1 MNKLEHELELLR
13 TLKHKNI
20 VQYYGC
26 LINEEQKEASIFMEL
41 MPNSLQTQ
49 YRGFGPLH
57 EKVIRRH
64 TRQILEALCYLHN
77 HELRIIHGDLKAANI
92 LSDKS
97 VVKLTDFGDSRKL
110 EALPQDLHASGES
123 GAVLNEFKGSI
134 LWMAP
139 ECFTGSP
146 VGRRSDIWSLGCTL
160 IELASARHPWH
171 GIRDLYHLI
180 QKLEM
185 QELPDIPESLSPTA
199 KDFIRKCLNY
209 EKDQRPTAVE
219 LMQHPFINDGSTQQ
233 TPA

>member
-1 MNKLEHELELLR
+1 
-13 TLKHKNI
+13 
-20 VQYYGC
+20 
-26 LINEEQKEASIFMEL
+26 
-41 MPNSLQTQ
+41 
-49 YRGFGPLH
+49 
-57 EKVIRRH
+57 VIKRH

-92 LSDKS
+92 LSDAGCT
-97 VVKLTDFGDSRKL
+97 KLTDFGDSRKL
-110 EALPQDLHASGES
+110 EALPTDLHASGES

-185 QELPDIPESLSPTA
+185 NELPEIPQSLSA
-199 KDFIRKCLNY
+199 DAQDFIRKCLIY
-209 EKDQRPTAVE
+209 EKDKRPTALE
-219 LMQHPFINDGSTQQ
+219 LMQHQFVADDHL
-233 TPA
+233 TPAPGNKAGFAP